1 MEKKNNME
9 ELDLDN
15 ILSGDEIAT
24 LFEEPPK
31 KEPKEEPKEEKKE
44 ETTDFDEDNP
54 FGTSQKESVGSEDED
69 IQGKGD
75 TDDKGISSS
84 PKNKNFYSSI
94 TDALVVDGI
103 FPDLDKETIQ
113 NVKTPEDFQKIIE
126 EQINA
131 RFTEKEKR
139 INEAL
144 NNKVEPSVVQ
154 QYESTIDY
162 LNNINDD
169 SLSAED
175 EEGEN
180 LRRQLIYNDY
190 LNRGFSKTRAEKMV
204 NDAIENGTDIDDAKD
219 ALQGVKDFYNNKYKE
234 ILDSAKENEEKLAE
248 ERTKQSENLKK
259 SIMEDK
265 NLYGDVDVDKATRTK
280 IYDFITKP
288 VHKDSN
294 GNYMTALQ
302 KYQSENTIEA
312 MKNFAICYTLT
323 NGFKDWSKLGS
334 KQAKK
339 EVKKGLA
346 NLEKVINST
355 SRNNDGSLGFVSFD
369 ESSYLGQGMQLDI

>member
-1 MEKKNNME
+1 ME

-234 ILDSAKENEEKLAE
+234 ILVSAKKNEEKLAE

>member
-1 MEKKNNME
+1 ME

-15 ILSGDEIAT
+15 ILSGDEIST

-31 KEPKEEPKEEKKE
+31 KEDKEEPKEEKKE
-44 ETTDFDEDNP
+44 ETTDFDEENP

-69 IQGKGD
+69 IREKEGTESDK
-75 TDDKGISSS
+75 DKGTS
-84 PKNKNFYSSI
+84 PKNNFYSSI
-94 TDALVVDGI
+94 AKALKEEGI

-131 RFTEKEKR
+131 RFDEKQKR
-139 INEAL
+139 INDAL
-144 NNKVEPSVVQ
+144 NNNVEPNIIQ
-154 QYESTIDY
+154 QYESTLDY
-162 LNNINDD
+162 LDKINDE
-169 SLSAED
+169 SLSAEN

-180 LRRQLIYNDY
+180 LRRQIIYNDY
-190 LNRGFSKTRAEKMV
+190 LNRGFSKSRAEKMV
-204 NDAIENGTDIDDAKD
+204 NDAINNGTDVDDAKD
-219 ALQGVKDFYNNKYKE
+219 ALQGIKDFYNNKYKE
-234 ILDSAKENEEKLAE
+234 ILDSAKENEKKLAE

-334 KQAKK
+334 KQAKR

-355 SRNNDGSLGFVSFD
+355 SRNHDGSLGFVSFD
-369 ESSYLGQGMQLDI
+369 ESSYLGQDMQLDI

>member
-75 TDDKGISSS
+75 TDNNGVSSS

-234 ILDSAKENEEKLAE
+234 ILDSAKENEKKLAE

>member
-1 MEKKNNME
+1 ME

-75 TDDKGISSS
+75 TDNNGVSSS

-144 NNKVEPSVVQ
+144 NNKVEPNVIQ

>member
-1 MEKKNNME
+1 ME

-15 ILSGDEIAT
+15 ILSGDEIVT

-75 TDDKGISSS
+75 TEDKGISSS

>member
-1 MEKKNNME
+1 ME

-15 ILSGDEIAT
+15 ILSGDEIST

-75 TDDKGISSS
+75 TDNKGISSS

-139 INEAL
+139 INDAL
-144 NNKVEPSVVQ
+144 NNKVEPSIIQ

-180 LRRQLIYNDY
+180 LRRQIIYNDY

-204 NDAIENGTDIDDAKD
+204 NDAINNGTDVDDAKD
-219 ALQGVKDFYNNKYKE
+219 ALQGIKDFYNNKYKE
-234 ILDSAKENEEKLAE
+234 ILDSAKENEKKLAE

-334 KQAKK
+334 KQAKR

>member
-1 MEKKNNME
+1 ME

-15 ILSGDEIAT
+15 ILSGDEITT

-31 KEPKEEPKEEKKE
+31 KEDKEEPKEEKKE
-44 ETTDFDEDNP
+44 ETTDFDEENP
-54 FGTSQKESVGSEDED
+54 FGTSQKEGVGSEDED

-75 TDDKGISSS
+75 TDNNNISSS
-84 PKNKNFYSSI
+84 PNKNNFYSSI
-94 TDALVVDGI
+94 TDALVVEGI

-113 NVKTPEDFQKIIE
+113 NVKTPEDFKKLIE

-131 RFTEKEKR
+131 RFDEKQKR

-144 NNKVEPSVVQ
+144 NNNVEPNIVQ
-154 QYESTIDY
+154 QYESTLDY
-162 LNNINDD
+162 LDNINED
-169 SLSAED
+169 SLSAEN
-175 EEGEN
+175 EEGET
-180 LRRQLIYNDY
+180 LRRQIIYNDY
-190 LNRGFSKTRAEKMV
+190 LNRGFSKSRAEKMV
-204 NDAIENGTDIDDAKD
+204 NDAINNGTDVDDAKD
-219 ALQGVKDFYNNKYKE
+219 ALQGIKDFYNNKYKE
-234 ILDSAKENEEKLAE
+234 ILDNAKENEKKLVA

-288 VHKDSN
+288 VHKDAN

-302 KYQSENTIEA
+302 KYQSENTVEA

-334 KQAKK
+334 KQAKR

-355 SRNNDGSLGFVSFD
+355 SRNTDGSLEFVSFD

>member
-1 MEKKNNME
+1 ME

-75 TDDKGISSS
+75 TDNNGVSSS

-144 NNKVEPSVVQ
+144 NNKVEPSVIQ

-234 ILDSAKENEEKLAE
+234 ILDSVKENEEKLAE

-265 NLYGDVDVDKATRTK
+265 NLYGDVDVDKATRAK

>member
-1 MEKKNNME
+1 ME

-75 TDDKGISSS
+75 TDNNGVSSS

-234 ILDSAKENEEKLAE
+234 ILDSAKENEKKLAE

>member
-1 MEKKNNME
+1 ME

-44 ETTDFDEDNP
+44 ETTDFDEENP

-75 TDDKGISSS
+75 TDNNGVSSS

-169 SLSAED
+169 SLSTED

-288 VHKDSN
+288 IHKDSN

>member
-1 MEKKNNME
+1 ME

-44 ETTDFDEDNP
+44 ETTDFDEENP

-75 TDDKGISSS
+75 TDNNGVSSS

-131 RFTEKEKR
+131 RFDEKQKR
-139 INEAL
+139 INDAL
-144 NNKVEPSVVQ
+144 NNNVEPNIVQ
-154 QYESTIDY
+154 QYESTLDY
-162 LNNINDD
+162 LDKINDE

-180 LRRQLIYNDY
+180 LRRQIIYNDY
-190 LNRGFSKTRAEKMV
+190 LNRGFSKSRAEKMV
-204 NDAIENGTDIDDAKD
+204 NDAINNGTDVDDAKD

-234 ILDSAKENEEKLAE
+234 ILDSAKENEKKLAE

>member
-1 MEKKNNME
+1 ME

-75 TDDKGISSS
+75 TDNNGVSSS

-162 LNNINDD
+162 LNNINDA

-234 ILDSAKENEEKLAE
+234 ILDSAKENEKKLAE

>member
-1 MEKKNNME
+1 ME

-15 ILSGDEIAT
+15 ILSGDEIST

-44 ETTDFDEDNP
+44 ETTDFDEENP

-75 TDDKGISSS
+75 TDNNSVSSS

-144 NNKVEPSVVQ
+144 NNNVEPNIIQ
-154 QYESTIDY
+154 QYESTLDY
-162 LNNINDD
+162 LDKINDE

-180 LRRQLIYNDY
+180 LRRQIIYNDY

-204 NDAIENGTDIDDAKD
+204 NDAINNGTDVDDAKD
-219 ALQGVKDFYNNKYKE
+219 ALQGIKDFYNNKYKE
-234 ILDSAKENEEKLAE
+234 ILDSAKENEKKLAE

-334 KQAKK
+334 KQAKR

>member
-1 MEKKNNME
+1 ME

-44 ETTDFDEDNP
+44 ETTDFDEENP

-75 TDDKGISSS
+75 TDNNGVSSS

-288 VHKDSN
+288 IHKDSN

>member
-1 MEKKNNME
+1 ME

-44 ETTDFDEDNP
+44 ETTDFDEENP

-75 TDDKGISSS
+75 TDNNGVSSS

-204 NDAIENGTDIDDAKD
+204 NDVIENGTDIDDAKD

-234 ILDSAKENEEKLAE
+234 ILDSAKENEKKLAE

-355 SRNNDGSLGFVSFD
+355 SRDNDGSLGFVSFD

>member
-1 MEKKNNME
+1 ME

-15 ILSGDEIAT
+15 ILSGDEIST

-31 KEPKEEPKEEKKE
+31 KEDKEEPKEEKKE
-44 ETTDFDEDNP
+44 ETTDFDEENP

-75 TDDKGISSS
+75 TDNNSVSSS

-131 RFTEKEKR
+131 RFDEKQKR
-139 INEAL
+139 INDAL
-144 NNKVEPSVVQ
+144 NNNVEPNIIQ
-154 QYESTIDY
+154 QYESTLDY
-162 LNNINDD
+162 LNKINDE
-169 SLSAED
+169 SLSAEN

-180 LRRQLIYNDY
+180 LRRQIIYNDY

-204 NDAIENGTDIDDAKD
+204 NDAINNGTDVDDAKD
-219 ALQGVKDFYNNKYKE
+219 ALQGIKDFYNNKYKE
-234 ILDSAKENEEKLAE
+234 ILDSAKENEKKLAE

>member
-1 MEKKNNME
+1 ME

-15 ILSGDEIAT
+15 ILSGDEIST

-31 KEPKEEPKEEKKE
+31 KEDKEEPKEEKKE

-75 TDDKGISSS
+75 TGNNSVSSS

-144 NNKVEPSVVQ
+144 NNKVEPSVIQ

-180 LRRQLIYNDY
+180 LRRQIIYNDY

-204 NDAIENGTDIDDAKD
+204 NDAINNGTDVDDAKD
-219 ALQGVKDFYNNKYKE
+219 ALQGIKDFYNNKYKE
-234 ILDSAKENEEKLAE
+234 ILDSAKENEKKLAE

-265 NLYGDVDVDKATRTK
+265 NLYGDVDVDKATRAK

-334 KQAKK
+334 KQAKR

>member
-1 MEKKNNME
+1 ME

-15 ILSGDEIAT
+15 ILSGDEIST

-31 KEPKEEPKEEKKE
+31 KEDKEEPKEEKKE

-75 TDDKGISSS
+75 TDNKNISSS
-84 PKNKNFYSSI
+84 PKTKNFYSSI

-131 RFTEKEKR
+131 RFDEKQKR
-139 INEAL
+139 INDAL
-144 NNKVEPSVVQ
+144 NNNVEPNIIQ
-154 QYESTIDY
+154 QYESTLDY
-162 LNNINDD
+162 LDKINDE
-169 SLSAED
+169 SLNAES

-180 LRRQLIYNDY
+180 LRRQIIYNDY
-190 LNRGFSKTRAEKMV
+190 LNRGFSKSRAEKMV
-204 NDAIENGTDIDDAKD
+204 NDAINNGTDIDDAKD
-219 ALQGVKDFYNNKYKE
+219 ALQGIKDFYNNKYKE
-234 ILDSAKENEEKLAE
+234 ILDSAKENEKKLAE

-265 NLYGDVDVDKATRTK
+265 NLYGDVDIDKATRTK

-334 KQAKK
+334 KQAKR

-346 NLEKVINST
+346 SLEKVINST

>member
-1 MEKKNNME
+1 ME

-15 ILSGDEIAT
+15 ILSGDEIST

-31 KEPKEEPKEEKKE
+31 KEPKEEPKEETKE
-44 ETTDFDEDNP
+44 ETTDFDEENP

-75 TDDKGISSS
+75 TDNNSVSSS

-139 INEAL
+139 INDAL
-144 NNKVEPSVVQ
+144 NNKVEPNVIQ
-154 QYESTIDY
+154 QYESTLDY
-162 LNNINDD
+162 LDNINDD

-204 NDAIENGTDIDDAKD
+204 NDAINNGTDVDDAKD
-219 ALQGVKDFYNNKYKE
+219 ALQGIKDFYNNKYKE
-234 ILDSAKENEEKLAE
+234 ILDSAKENEKKLAE

>member
-1 MEKKNNME
+1 ME

-15 ILSGDEIAT
+15 ILSGDEIST

-31 KEPKEEPKEEKKE
+31 KEDKEEPKEEKKE

-75 TDDKGISSS
+75 TNNNSVSSS

-131 RFTEKEKR
+131 RFDEKQKR
-139 INEAL
+139 INDAL
-144 NNKVEPSVVQ
+144 NNKVEPSVIQ
-154 QYESTIDY
+154 QYESTLDY
-162 LNNINDD
+162 LDKINDE
-169 SLSAED
+169 SLSTEN

-180 LRRQLIYNDY
+180 LRRQIIYNDY
-190 LNRGFSKTRAEKMV
+190 LNRGFSKSRAEKMV
-204 NDAIENGTDIDDAKD
+204 NDAINNGTDIDDAKD
-219 ALQGVKDFYNNKYKE
+219 ALQGIKDFYNNKYKE
-234 ILDSAKENEEKLAE
+234 ILDSAKENEKKLAE

-369 ESSYLGQGMQLDI
+369 ESSYLGQDMQLDI

>member
-1 MEKKNNME
+1 ME

-15 ILSGDEIAT
+15 ILSGDEIST

-31 KEPKEEPKEEKKE
+31 KEDKEESKEEKKE

-54 FGTSQKESVGSEDED
+54 FGTSQKESVGSGDED

-75 TDDKGISSS
+75 TDNNGVSSS

-139 INEAL
+139 INDAL
-144 NNKVEPSVVQ
+144 NNNVAPNIVQ
-154 QYESTIDY
+154 QYENTLDY
-162 LNNINDD
+162 LDKINDD

-204 NDAIENGTDIDDAKD
+204 NDAINNGTDVDDAKD
-219 ALQGVKDFYNNKYKE
+219 ALQGIKDFYNNKYKE
-234 ILDSAKENEEKLAE
+234 ILDSAKENEKKLAE

-288 VHKDSN
+288 VYKDSN

-323 NGFKDWSKLGS
+323 NGFKDWNKLGS
-334 KQAKK
+334 KQAKR

-355 SRNNDGSLGFVSFD
+355 SRNHDGSLGFVSFD
-369 ESSYLGQGMQLDI
+369 ESSYLGQDMQLDI

>member
-1 MEKKNNME
+1 ME

-75 TDDKGISSS
+75 TDNNGVSSS

-113 NVKTPEDFQKIIE
+113 SVKTPEDFQKIIE

-234 ILDSAKENEEKLAE
+234 ILDSAKENEKKLAE
-248 ERTKQSENLKK
+248 KRTKQSENLKK

>member
-1 MEKKNNME
+1 ME

-44 ETTDFDEDNP
+44 ETTDFDEENP

-75 TDDKGISSS
+75 TDNNGVSSS

-180 LRRQLIYNDY
+180 LRKQLIYNDY

-234 ILDSAKENEEKLAE
+234 ILDSAKENEKKLAE

-280 IYDFITKP
+280 IYNFITKP

>member
-1 MEKKNNME
+1 ME

-75 TDDKGISSS
+75 TDNNGVSSS

-234 ILDSAKENEEKLAE
+234 ILDSAKENEKKLAE

-265 NLYGDVDVDKATRTK
+265 NLYGDVDIDKATRAK

-323 NGFKDWSKLGS
+323 NGFKDWSKLGN

>member
-1 MEKKNNME
+1 ME

-15 ILSGDEIAT
+15 ILSGDEIST

-69 IQGKGD
+69 IQGKED
-75 TDDKGISSS
+75 TDNNGISSS

-139 INEAL
+139 INDAL
-144 NNKVEPSVVQ
+144 NNNVAPNIVQ
-154 QYESTIDY
+154 QYENTLDY
-162 LNNINDD
+162 LDKINDE

-204 NDAIENGTDIDDAKD
+204 NDAINNGTDVDDAKD
-219 ALQGVKDFYNNKYKE
+219 ALQGIKDFYNNKYKE
-234 ILDSAKENEEKLAE
+234 ILDSAKENEKKLAE

-265 NLYGDVDVDKATRTK
+265 NLYGDVDIDKATRTK

-334 KQAKK
+334 KQAKR

-355 SRNNDGSLGFVSFD
+355 SRNHDGSLGFVSFD
-369 ESSYLGQGMQLDI
+369 ESSYLGQDMQLDI

>member
-1 MEKKNNME
+1 ME

-44 ETTDFDEDNP
+44 ETTDFDEENP

-75 TDDKGISSS
+75 TGNNSVSSS

-131 RFTEKEKR
+131 RFDEKQKR
-139 INEAL
+139 INDAL
-144 NNKVEPSVVQ
+144 NNNVEPNIIQ
-154 QYESTIDY
+154 QYENTIDY
-162 LNNINDD
+162 LDKINDD

-204 NDAIENGTDIDDAKD
+204 NDAINNGTDVDDAKD
-219 ALQGVKDFYNNKYKE
+219 ALQGIKDFYNNKYKE
-234 ILDSAKENEEKLAE
+234 ILDSAKENEKKLAE

-288 VHKDSN
+288 VYKDSN

-334 KQAKK
+334 KQAKR

-369 ESSYLGQGMQLDI
+369 ESSYLGQDMQLDI

>member
-1 MEKKNNME
+1 ME

-44 ETTDFDEDNP
+44 ETTDFDEENP

-69 IQGKGD
+69 IQGTGD
-75 TDDKGISSS
+75 TDNKNISSS

-94 TDALVVDGI
+94 TDALVIDGI

-113 NVKTPEDFQKIIE
+113 NVKTPEDFHKIIE

-144 NNKVEPSVVQ
+144 NNKVEPSVIQ

-204 NDAIENGTDIDDAKD
+204 NDTINNGTDVDDAKD
-219 ALQGVKDFYNNKYKE
+219 ALQGIKDFYNNKYKE
-234 ILDSAKENEEKLAE
+234 ILDSAKENEKKLAE

-288 VHKDSN
+288 VYKDSN

>member
-1 MEKKNNME
+1 ME

-31 KEPKEEPKEEKKE
+31 KEPKEETKEEKKE
-44 ETTDFDEDNP
+44 ETTDFDEENP

-75 TDDKGISSS
+75 TDNNGVSSS

-169 SLSAED
+169 SLSAEN

-234 ILDSAKENEEKLAE
+234 ILDSAKENEKKLAE

>member
-1 MEKKNNME
+1 ME

-15 ILSGDEIAT
+15 ILSGDEITT

-31 KEPKEEPKEEKKE
+31 KEDKEEPKEEKKE
-44 ETTDFDEDNP
+44 ETTDFDEENP
-54 FGTSQKESVGSEDED
+54 FGTSQKEGVGSEDED

-75 TDDKGISSS
+75 TDNNNISSS
-84 PKNKNFYSSI
+84 PNKNNFYSSI

-204 NDAIENGTDIDDAKD
+204 NDAINNGTDVDDAKD
-219 ALQGVKDFYNNKYKE
+219 ALQGIKDFYNNKYKE
-234 ILDSAKENEEKLAE
+234 ILDNAKENEKKLVA

-288 VHKDSN
+288 VHKDAN

-302 KYQSENTIEA
+302 KYQSENTVEA

-334 KQAKK
+334 KQAKR

-355 SRNNDGSLGFVSFD
+355 SRNTDGSLGFVGFD

>member
-1 MEKKNNME
+1 ME

-44 ETTDFDEDNP
+44 ETTDFDEENP

-75 TDDKGISSS
+75 TDNNGISSS

-113 NVKTPEDFQKIIE
+113 SVKTPEDFQKLIE

-131 RFTEKEKR
+131 RFTEREKR

-169 SLSAED
+169 SLSAEN

>member
-1 MEKKNNME
+1 ME

-234 ILDSAKENEEKLAE
+234 ILDSAKENEKKLAE

-265 NLYGDVDVDKATRTK
+265 NLYGDVDIDKATRAK

-288 VHKDSN
+288 VYKDSN

>member
-1 MEKKNNME
+1 ME

-75 TDDKGISSS
+75 TDNNSVSSS

-139 INEAL
+139 INDAL
-144 NNKVEPSVVQ
+144 NNNVEPNIIQ
-154 QYESTIDY
+154 QYESTLDY
-162 LNNINDD
+162 LDKINDE
-169 SLSAED
+169 SLSAEN

-180 LRRQLIYNDY
+180 LRRQIIYNDY
-190 LNRGFSKTRAEKMV
+190 LNRGFSKSRAEKMV
-204 NDAIENGTDIDDAKD
+204 NDAINNGTDVDDAKD
-219 ALQGVKDFYNNKYKE
+219 ALQGIKDFYNNKYKE
-234 ILDSAKENEEKLAE
+234 ILDSAKENEKKLAE

>member
-1 MEKKNNME
+1 ME

-15 ILSGDEIAT
+15 ILSGDEIST

-44 ETTDFDEDNP
+44 ETTDFDEENP

-69 IQGKGD
+69 IQGKGG
-75 TDDKGISSS
+75 TDNNGVSSS

-126 EQINA
+126 DQINA
-131 RFTEKEKR
+131 RFDEKQKR
-139 INEAL
+139 INDAL
-144 NNKVEPSVVQ
+144 NNNVEPNIIQ
-154 QYESTIDY
+154 QYESTLDY
-162 LNNINDD
+162 LDNINDD
-169 SLSAED
+169 SLSAEN

-180 LRRQLIYNDY
+180 LRRQIIYNDY
-190 LNRGFSKTRAEKMV
+190 LNRGFSKSRAEKMV
-204 NDAIENGTDIDDAKD
+204 NDAINNGTDIDDAKD
-219 ALQGVKDFYNNKYKE
+219 ALQGIKDFYNNKYKE
-234 ILDSAKENEEKLAE
+234 ILDSAKENEKKLAE

>member
-1 MEKKNNME
+1 ME
-9 ELDLDN
+9 ELNLDN
-15 ILSGDEIAT
+15 ILSGDEIST

-31 KEPKEEPKEEKKE
+31 KENKEEPKEEKKE
-44 ETTDFDEDNP
+44 ETTDFDEENP

-75 TDDKGISSS
+75 TDDKNISSS
-84 PKNKNFYSSI
+84 PKTKNFYSSI

-131 RFTEKEKR
+131 RFDEKQKR
-139 INEAL
+139 INDAL
-144 NNKVEPSVVQ
+144 NNNVEPNIIQ
-154 QYESTIDY
+154 QYESTLDY
-162 LNNINDD
+162 LDKINDE
-169 SLSAED
+169 SLSAEN

-180 LRRQLIYNDY
+180 LRRQIIYNDY

-204 NDAIENGTDIDDAKD
+204 NDAINNGTDVDDAKD
-219 ALQGVKDFYNNKYKE
+219 ALQGIKDFYNNKYKE
-234 ILDSAKENEEKLAE
+234 ILDSAKENEKKLAE

-265 NLYGDVDVDKATRTK
+265 NLYGDVDIDKVTRTK

-288 VHKDSN
+288 VYKDSN

-334 KQAKK
+334 KQAKR

>member
-1 MEKKNNME
+1 ME

-75 TDDKGISSS
+75 TEDKGISSS

>member
-1 MEKKNNME
+1 ME

-15 ILSGDEIAT
+15 ILSGDEIST

-44 ETTDFDEDNP
+44 ETTDFDEENP

-75 TDDKGISSS
+75 TDNNGVSSS

-139 INEAL
+139 INDAL
-144 NNKVEPSVVQ
+144 NNKVEPSVIQ

-169 SLSAED
+169 SLSAEN

-180 LRRQLIYNDY
+180 LRRQIIYNDY

-204 NDAIENGTDIDDAKD
+204 NDAINNGTDVDDAKD
-219 ALQGVKDFYNNKYKE
+219 ALQGIKDFYNNKYKE
-234 ILDSAKENEEKLAE
+234 ILDSAKENEKKLAE

-265 NLYGDVDVDKATRTK
+265 NLYGDIDVDKSTRTK

-288 VHKDSN
+288 VYKDSN

-334 KQAKK
+334 KQAKR

>member
-1 MEKKNNME
+1 ME

-75 TDDKGISSS
+75 TDNNGVSSS

-180 LRRQLIYNDY
+180 LRKQLIYNDY

-234 ILDSAKENEEKLAE
+234 ILDSAKENEKKLAE

>member
-1 MEKKNNME
+1 ME

-15 ILSGDEIAT
+15 ILSGDEIST

-31 KEPKEEPKEEKKE
+31 KEDKEEPKEEKKE

-54 FGTSQKESVGSEDED
+54 FGTSQKESVGSGDED

-75 TDDKGISSS
+75 TDNNGVSSS

-139 INEAL
+139 INDAL
-144 NNKVEPSVVQ
+144 NNKVEPSVIQ

-169 SLSAED
+169 SLSAEN

-180 LRRQLIYNDY
+180 LRRQIIYNDY
-190 LNRGFSKTRAEKMV
+190 LNRGFSKSRAEKMV
-204 NDAIENGTDIDDAKD
+204 NDAINNGTDVDDAKD
-219 ALQGVKDFYNNKYKE
+219 ALQGIKDFYNNKYKE
-234 ILDSAKENEEKLAE
+234 ILDSAKENEKKLAE

-265 NLYGDVDVDKATRTK
+265 NLYGDIDVDKSTRTK

-288 VHKDSN
+288 VYKDSN

-334 KQAKK
+334 KQAKR

>member
-1 MEKKNNME
+1 ME

-75 TDDKGISSS
+75 TDNNGVSSS

-113 NVKTPEDFQKIIE
+113 SVKTPEDFQKLIE
-126 EQINA
+126 EQINS
-131 RFTEKEKR
+131 RFTEREKR
-139 INEAL
+139 INDAL

-169 SLSAED
+169 SLSAEN